1 MRHPNIIGPFES
13 ARTAIAADGSHVA
26 QGEAAELQRS
36 AKIAEARAWRARQKR
51 LALIARRAE
60 ALVDGRGALPAGLLP
75 DGLPDLDDG
84 LDT

>member
-26 QGEAAELQRS
+26 QGEAAELQRA
-36 AKIAEARAWRARQKR
+36 AKIEEARMWRAKQRR

-60 ALVDGRGALPAGLLP
+60 ALVDGRGALP
-75 DGLPDLDDG
+75 DG

>member
-26 QGEAAELQRS
+26 QAEAAELQRA
-36 AKIAEARAWRARQKR
+36 AKIEEARMWRAKQRR

-60 ALVDGRGALPAGLLP
+60 AMVDERGAPPAGLLP

>member
-26 QGEAAELQRS
+26 QGEAAELQRA
-36 AKIAEARAWRARQKR
+36 AKIEEARAWRAKQKR
-51 LALIARRAE
+51 RALIARRAE
-60 ALVDGRGALPAGLLP
+60 ALVDGRGAAPAERLP